1 MNRTVSQRI
10 TLGFTILLVLLGALA
25 AIGAWALTRTARSYD
40 GALLRERTVLSEAL
54 AAQGELRAASIAY
67 LRFLV
72 ERSESQVQ
80 VSQASSDRARDILA
94 QLARV
99 DTAGTVDDLPWDN
112 ALTRLASWRQ
122 LVDQSIEADRKGD
135 STNALRLR
143 SEAATQRMALDSL
156 IDSGVADTRI
166 ATDQA
171 TMAARTDARAARTTL
186 FFGFLL
192 TIAVGVFLAWRLIR
206 VIREPLQQTSGGLAS
221 SAAEI
226 LAVAT
231 QQAAS
236 ANETMAAVSQTVA
249 TVDEVSQTSEQASQ
263 RARAVAESAQRAAEI
278 ARNGRQSVEN
288 SIQAMDSVRQ
298 RVESIA
304 DSILAL
310 AEQAQAIGEI
320 ITAVNDIAEQTN
332 LLALNAAVEAT
343 RAGENGRGFAVV
355 ASEIKSL
362 AEQAKRS
369 TVEIRQ
375 ILNEIQRATS
385 GAVMA
390 TEQGTKQA
398 TAGSRQASEA
408 GETIRA
414 LSEAVTHAAQA
425 AAQIVASAGQ
435 QAIGMEQIRQAIGSI
450 HEATQQNLTSSK
462 QAETAATELNRLG
475 SVLIEMVG
483 ERGEVQHSARQGYR
497 TRRTE

>member
-10 TLGFTILLVLLGALA
+10 TWGFTILLILLGALA
-25 AIGAWALTRTARSYD
+25 AIGSWALTRTAHSYD

-54 AAQGELRAASIAY
+54 AAQGEIRAANVAY

-72 ERSESQVQ
+72 ENSEAHVRETD
-80 VSQASSDRARDILA
+80 VSADRARDILG
-94 QLARV
+94 QLERA
-99 DTAGTVDDLPWDN
+99 DTLGAVADRPWDD
-112 ALTRLASWRQ
+112 ALIRLSNWRQ
-122 LVDQSIEADRKGD
+122 LVSQSIDVDRSGD
-135 STNALRLR
+135 STSALRLR
-143 SEAATQRMALDSL
+143 ADAAAERVVLDSL
-156 IDSGVADTRI
+156 IDAGVADTRI

-171 TMAARTDARAARTTL
+171 TMSARTDAEAARMTL
-186 FFGFLL
+186 LFGFLL
-192 TIAVGVFLAWRLIR
+192 TIAIGVFLAWRLIR
-206 VIREPLQQTSGGLAS
+206 VIREPLQETSGGLAS

-236 ANETMAAVSQTVA
+236 ANETMAAVSETVA

-288 SIQAMDSVRQ
+288 SIEAMDSVRQ

-343 RAGENGRGFAVV
+343 RAGEHGRGFAVV

-385 GAVMA
+385 AAVMA

-398 TAGSRQASEA
+398 SAGSRQAGEA
-408 GETIRA
+408 GDTIRA
-414 LSEAVTHAAQA
+414 LSDAVTHAAQA

-435 QAIGMEQIRQAIGSI
+435 QAIGMEQIRQAIGNI

-483 ERGEVQHSARQGYR
+483 ERGDMEHARPVYR
-497 TRRTE
+497 TRRTG